1 MDVYNTYSSRE
12 VDQVV
17 CSLWDTKEILM
28 DQGTNLNSQL
38 LQKLYKL
45 LGVKAINTSLHH
57 LQTDGLVE
65 CFNQTLKS
73 MLKRRFLPFEL
84 IYSKN
89 AKGSLNV
96 CSRRVGVLMRR
107 R

>member
-1 MDVYNTYSSRE
+1 MQLCAEVPRGIPTMDIYSTYSSRE

-17 CSLWDTKEILM
+17 CLLWDTKEILT
-28 DQGTNLNSQL
+28 DQGTNFNSQL
-38 LQKLYKL
+38 LQKLYEI

-73 MLKRRFLPFEL
+73 MLKQ
-84 IYSKN
+84 
-89 AKGSLNV
+89 
-96 CSRRVGVLMRR
+96 VLARESHD
-107 R
+107 